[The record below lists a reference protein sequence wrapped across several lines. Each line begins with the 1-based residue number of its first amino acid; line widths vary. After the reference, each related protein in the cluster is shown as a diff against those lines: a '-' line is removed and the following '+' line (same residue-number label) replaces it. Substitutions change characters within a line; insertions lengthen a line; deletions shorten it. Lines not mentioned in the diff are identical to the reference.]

1 MKKLLSF
8 VLIVLLLLGSA
19 FAMTEEEAK
28 SRILALDEDASE
40 AVGITVY
47 PSNDADGAFVVVMK
61 ELNSEENTEG
71 N

>member
-28 SRILALDEDASE
+28 SRILA
-40 AVGITVY
+40 
-47 PSNDADGAFVVVMK
+47 
-61 ELNSEENTEG
+61 
-71 N
+71 